1 MYACLQL
8 AESKTETTKLYIQET
23 NSYEQK
29 TKNKIVKPNQM
40 HSSLEVA
47 RTDANSALF

>member
-23 NSYEQK
+23 NSYEQNK
-29 TKNKIVKPNQM
+29 KKIVKPNQM